1 MSDKR
6 ENYLSWDEYFMMN
19 ALLISARSKDPHNRV
34 GACIVN
40 SDNKVLSVGYNGL
53 PKGMNDDTF
62 DWASSGEIT
71 GIKKDVKDYYV
82 VHAERNA
89 ILNYRGS
96 LDDLKGSTLYVT
108 WFPCTECTKE
118 IIQVGIKKVVYLR
131 MYSKKELV
139 DISKI
144 MLNHAGVEVVCY
156 GCPNVAVFPL
166 FAKSDDLIREMS
178 AAVHAGC
185 TDGKLCAIPLLP
197 CGGKEIVKVSPY
209 LAPFQV
215 AVNTLVSDAPAF
227 LADTPAHDFRLKA
240 VVLGI
245 NAASQVENA
254 VGHLGLVELAAV
266 DQGGGF
272 YRFARFLPRQ
282 TQVRVH
288 EDLHLLVVAPGS
300 VQISRN
306 EFLDDLIPAA
316 ER

>member
-34 GACIVN
+34 GSCIVN

-53 PKGMNDDTF
+53 PR
-62 DWASSGEIT
+62 GEIT

-156 GCPNVAVFPL
+156 GIDDITKEEVESVTDDVL
-166 FAKSDDLIREMS
+166 SLAK
-178 AAVHAGC
+178 
-185 TDGKLCAIPLLP
+185 KL
-197 CGGKEIVKVSPY
+197 
-209 LAPFQV
+209 
-215 AVNTLVSDAPAF
+215 
-227 LADTPAHDFRLKA
+227 
-240 VVLGI
+240 
-245 NAASQVENA
+245 
-254 VGHLGLVELAAV
+254 
-266 DQGGGF
+266 
-272 YRFARFLPRQ
+272 
-282 TQVRVH
+282 
-288 EDLHLLVVAPGS
+288 
-300 VQISRN
+300 
-306 EFLDDLIPAA
+306 
-316 ER
+316 ERKN

>member
-34 GACIVN
+34 GSCIVN

-53 PKGMNDDTF
+53 PRGMNDDTF
-62 DWASSGEIT
+62 DWASTGEIT

-89 ILNYRGS
+89 ILNYMGS

-144 MLNHAGVEVVCY
+144 MLNHAGVKVVCY
-156 GCPNVAVFPL
+156 GIDDITKEEVESVTDDVL
-166 FAKSDDLIREMS
+166 SLAK
-178 AAVHAGC
+178 
-185 TDGKLCAIPLLP
+185 KL
-197 CGGKEIVKVSPY
+197 
-209 LAPFQV
+209 
-215 AVNTLVSDAPAF
+215 
-227 LADTPAHDFRLKA
+227 
-240 VVLGI
+240 
-245 NAASQVENA
+245 
-254 VGHLGLVELAAV
+254 
-266 DQGGGF
+266 
-272 YRFARFLPRQ
+272 
-282 TQVRVH
+282 
-288 EDLHLLVVAPGS
+288 
-300 VQISRN
+300 
-306 EFLDDLIPAA
+306 
-316 ER
+316 ERKN

>member
-1 MSDKR
+1 
-6 ENYLSWDEYFMMN
+6 MMN

-62 DWASSGEIT
+62 DWASSGEKT

-156 GCPNVAVFPL
+156 GIDDITKEEVESVTDDVL
-166 FAKSDDLIREMS
+166 SLAK
-178 AAVHAGC
+178 
-185 TDGKLCAIPLLP
+185 KL
-197 CGGKEIVKVSPY
+197 
-209 LAPFQV
+209 
-215 AVNTLVSDAPAF
+215 
-227 LADTPAHDFRLKA
+227 
-240 VVLGI
+240 
-245 NAASQVENA
+245 
-254 VGHLGLVELAAV
+254 
-266 DQGGGF
+266 
-272 YRFARFLPRQ
+272 
-282 TQVRVH
+282 
-288 EDLHLLVVAPGS
+288 
-300 VQISRN
+300 
-306 EFLDDLIPAA
+306 
-316 ER
+316 ERKN